1 MSRPINVERMRAEPA
16 ALTSTHSQRVR
27 VSKTPCLLL
36 AWSAGKMF
44 MIALALLLMGG
55 CGDAGSASKPTH
67 PAARRMKRVV
77 VEPAAATEEE
87 ASQADSL
94 PYLSYDPPAEVTDTE
109 SLIAQANATH
119 KLAEDLRQFRE
130 QFGTNNPFAL
140 SDKEIETLISNENV
154 ELQ

>member
-77 VEPAAATEEE
+77 VEQ